1 MGKLYR
7 LYDDMTDVGIDF
19 DTFDFNQLPPR
30 LDDIHP
36 ISEDEV
42 GKPQPLHHLPHHR
55 EIEGGDGW
63 SVTLE

>member
-19 DTFDFNQLPPR
+19 DSFDFNQLPPR

-36 ISEDEV
+36 IGEEDEAE
-42 GKPQPLHHLPHHR
+42 R
-55 EIEGGDGW
+55 NNDGW
-63 SVTLE
+63 TVKLE